1 MNESEAYSAIAKFVA
16 SAMFLLAYIYLVQ
29 HSQDLLVLSIV
40 GLGFIVWLI
49 QGLRAVLIKPR
60 TEENLPAKRVFSKG
74 KELDN

>member
-1 MNESEAYSAIAKFVA
+1 MAESEAYSAIAKIVA

-40 GLGFIVWLI
+40 GLGFIFCLI

-60 TEENLPAKRVFSKG
+60 NKKDLPKKVIFSKG

>member
-1 MNESEAYSAIAKFVA
+1 MNENEAYAAIRKFVA
-16 SAMFLLAYIYLVQ
+16 SAIFLLVYIYAVQ
-29 HSQDLLVLSIV
+29 HSKDLLFLLVL

-60 TEENLPAKRVFSKG
+60 SEENLPGKRVFSKG